1 MGLSVCCLGLQKF
14 INFETVFSQFFGQ
27 LNQRFLANE
36 EYLQA
41 SGNGS
46 KRSRLTTPKI
56 HIY

>member
-46 KRSRLTTPKI
+46 KRSRL
-56 HIY
+56 